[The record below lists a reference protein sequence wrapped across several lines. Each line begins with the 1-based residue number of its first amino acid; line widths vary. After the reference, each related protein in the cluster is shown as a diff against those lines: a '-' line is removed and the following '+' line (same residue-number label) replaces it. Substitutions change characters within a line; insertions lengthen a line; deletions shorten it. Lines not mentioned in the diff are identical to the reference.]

1 MQRLVSSNTVGL
13 VVCANMMSGVQKWNS
28 PPIAATRFSTVLAS
42 SVVAS
47 GNASRPQLFAA
58 RMCST
63 ASEDPIK
70 TAILTFNT
78 LRRMHAVE
86 PHHDRRQRLQQQA
99 WRTIQG
105 ISEED
110 IEKADNR
117 GVATVL
123 VSWAY
128 FARFWENGRDGPAS
142 ALPLGPSKDD
152 ILVEIDASSS
162 IIHDPD
168 RNKSQNAAKTREDV
182 VEAPRQEV
190 LDEVFE

>member
-1 MQRLVSSNTVGL
+1 MFATMVACRVGKGSVAASPSHSPVATSLSAVTQMASHPQNCGTV
-13 VVCANMMSGVQKWNS
+13 MSFRFCTTT
-28 PPIAATRFSTVLAS
+28 PP
-42 SVVAS
+42 
-47 GNASRPQLFAA
+47 
-58 RMCST
+58 
-63 ASEDPIK
+63 EDPIK
-70 TAILTFNT
+70 KAILTFNT

-105 ISEED
+105 LSEED

-142 ALPLGPSKDD
+142 PLPAGASADD
-152 ILVEIDASSS
+152 IPVEIDASSS

-168 RNKSQNAAKTREDV
+168 RNKTQNAAKTREDI